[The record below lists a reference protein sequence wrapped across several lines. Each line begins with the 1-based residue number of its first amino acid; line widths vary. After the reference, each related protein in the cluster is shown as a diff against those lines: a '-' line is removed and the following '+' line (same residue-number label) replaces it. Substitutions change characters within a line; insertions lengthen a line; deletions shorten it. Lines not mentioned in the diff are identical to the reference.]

1 MAQRPGRYPY
11 RLWGPISPLHPPNR
25 PATWNPAPA
34 TAGSASIPMSRGM
47 REGSCGYHRG
57 TWRDHI
63 PDSEQ
68 AGPARVLSPQSLGA
82 PRTSLLSV
90 HLLLLHH
97 VHLPRALADTVPS
110 SWNTVPH
117 ILRSQRKHTPPI
129 TLTRS
134 ILSYAPAVPYIH
146 YCRTLVSALGTQ

>member
-1 MAQRPGRYPY
+1 MAQCPGRFRY

-25 PATWNPAPA
+25 PATWKPAPA

-68 AGPARVLSPQSLGA
+68 AGPARVLSPQSLCA

-90 HLLLLHH
+90 HLLHH
-97 VHLPRALADTVPS
+97 VHLPRALADAVPS

-117 ILRSQRKHTPPI
+117 VLRSQWKHTLLI
-129 TLTRS
+129 TPTRA
-134 ILSYAPAVPYIH
+134 ILSYAPAVPYIR
-146 YCRTLVSALGTQ
+146 YCRTLVSVLGTQ